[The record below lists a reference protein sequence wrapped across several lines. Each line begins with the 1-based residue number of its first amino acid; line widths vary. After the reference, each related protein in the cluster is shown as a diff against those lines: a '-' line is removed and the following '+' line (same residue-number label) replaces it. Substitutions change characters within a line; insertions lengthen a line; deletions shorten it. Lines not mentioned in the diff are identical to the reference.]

1 MECSSRLPLLVDA
14 GGTPQRL
21 VCSSCDLPF
30 FALLFTHRLRGRSII
45 GQERVAESR
54 KGPRVNRGTY
64 LARQAQHV
72 TYIMY
77 TAQAKVKL
85 LFSAREMVNI
95 SGAVVPAR
103 IAIAFR
109 LDGAALDP
117 ETRRSDIHAPITRKK
132 SAVAGNPR
140 GQCAIKHVHAQ
151 TDRRHEV
158 LGRTDT
164 QQVSRLVLLQFG
176 RDMAEHLPQHSFRFA
191 HKEPTNRNPRERP
204 VADDGRAGPAPFRL
218 ERSLH
223 NPKNGLLRSIA
234 ILSCKGALGPAV
246 GALHPLPRLCRW

>member
-14 GGTPQRL
+14 VGAPQRL
-21 VCSSCDLPF
+21 VCSSCHLPF
-30 FALLFTHRLRGRSII
+30 FALLFTHHLRGRSII
-45 GQERVAESR
+45 GQELVAESR
-54 KGPRVNRGTY
+54 KGPRANRGTY

-72 TYIMY
+72 TYIVY
-77 TAQAKVKL
+77 TAQAIVKL

-117 ETRRSDIHAPITRKK
+117 ETRRSDIHAPVTRKK

-151 TDRRHEV
+151 ADRRHEV
-158 LGRTDT
+158 LGRTDA
-164 QQVSRLVLLQFG
+164 QQVSRLVLWQCG
-176 RDMAEHLPQHSFRFA
+176 RDMAQHFPQHSFRFA
-191 HKEPTNRNPRERP
+191 HGEPTDRNSRERHVP
-204 VADDGRAGPAPFRL
+204 NAVRAAPAQFRP

-223 NPKNGLLRSIA
+223 NTKKRLLRSIA
-234 ILSCKGALGPAV
+234 ILSK
-246 GALHPLPRLCRW
+246 